1 MKLSVAFF
9 ALASVWHFVQGQEN
23 STYLRG
29 SDAEAALAEEDEIA
43 SSGDMVNSHV
53 RDLQS
58 CYTRWYTF
66 ENGISVDWDQQTTS
80 IRQNTIGG
88 VWAMHSK
95 GTGADNWARMRYAKY
110 TFNNSPTAT
119 TRIKVT
125 ARAAP
130 DGGKISDAYLIETKG
145 VYTVKAAEQDGS
157 KDEIDFFEY
166 YGGSNKET
174 MNVFRG
180 GKQVANY
187 PQTLTK
193 VTSAGTKLYTYE
205 LILKKAQKYM
215 LVMVYDETGK
225 EVERRELTGDSV
237 PTQPM
242 ELFIGIWD
250 CSSFCGTGKVDY
262 DTWMGV
268 KSVYIEAC

>member
-1 MKLSVAFF
+1 VDGDD
-9 ALASVWHFVQGQEN
+9 ALGSGNAVQMDISEPTLKNTLEASTFGIDEQV
-23 STYLRG
+23 YKD
-29 SDAEAALAEEDEIA
+29 DASA
-43 SSGDMVNSHV
+43 HK

-66 ENGISVDWDQQTTS
+66 ENGISGDWDQQTTS

-110 TFNNSPTAT
+110 TFNNNPTAT

-125 ARAAP
+125 ARGAP
-130 DGGKISDAYLIETKG
+130 DGGKNSNAYLIETKG
-145 VYTVKAAEQDGS
+145 VYNLDAARQDNT

-174 MNVFRG
+174 MNVFRR

-193 VTSAGTKLYTYE
+193 VTSAGNKLYTYE
-205 LILKKAQKYM
+205 LILKKAEKYL

-225 EVERRELTGDSV
+225 EIERRELTGDSV

-242 ELFIGIWD
+242 ELFLGIWD
-250 CSSFCGTGKVDY
+250 CSSWCPGKVAY